1 MIQFDKYHW
10 HWKNGTACVH
20 INSNPQ
26 SNILLTHFCTST
38 NYFLTLSYVLKEFFQ
53 QIKKFNSWSKHFV
66 WKDVLTVTS
75 ICLLHEVQNLQ
86 KAIHKILYA
95 HHNIRY
101 AHTFVLCLLG
111 LNILCG
117 KTCLL
122 SQVSVSSM
130 KFRTY
135 RRSFIKF
142 GTHTTTFDMPIP
154 LYFSTS

>member
-1 MIQFDKYHW
+1 MLSTTD
-10 HWKNGTACVH
+10 NGRMVQHVYISTVIHNPIFYTHTSAH
-20 INSNPQ
+20 LPNNS
-26 SNILLTHFCTST
+26 
-38 NYFLTLSYVLKEFFQ
+38 FLMLSYILREFFQ
-53 QIKKFNSWSKHFV
+53 QIKKFYSWSKHFI
-66 WKDVLTVTS
+66 WRDMITVTS
-75 ICLLHEVQNLQ
+75 ICLLQEVQNLQ
-86 KAIHKILYA
+86 QAIHKIWYA

-111 LNILCG
+111 LNSLYG

-135 RRSFIKF
+135 RRPFIKS
-142 GTHTTTFDMPIP
+142 GTHTITFDMPIP